1 MSNHVHL
8 LAKSNTNN
16 LSSTIRDFKSYTSKL
31 MLEQIQT
38 INESRK
44 DWMLKI
50 FETAAFDNKRNTNYQ
65 FWTHDNHAEH
75 VFSNKFMEQKLD
87 YIHFNPVRAGI
98 VEKPED
104 YIYSSAKDYAGEK
117 GIITIEKIV
126 VRWKTI

>member
-1 MSNHVHL
+1 
-8 LAKSNTNN
+8 
-16 LSSTIRDFKSYTSKL
+16 
-31 MLEQIQT
+31 
-38 INESRK
+38 
-44 DWMLKI
+44 
-50 FETAAFDNKRNTNYQ
+50 
-65 FWTHDNHAEH
+65 
-75 VFSNKFMEQKLD
+75 MEQKLD